1 MVLYGITLVPLV
13 EELREMDPT
22 LLSPFYDDDA
32 AFNGLELWS
41 AEQFRLMMYQGT
53 DRVYLPDTDKF
64 FLIADNPEEKE
75 AKRREFE
82 QAFLNLNYIYG
93 GRYLGAYLGPWE
105 KLEDWVRPKMEA

>member
-41 AEQFRLMMYQGT
+41 AEQLRLMMDQGP
-53 DRVYLPDTDKF
+53 DRGYFPDTDKF

-82 QAFLNLNYIYG
+82 RAFLNLNYIYG